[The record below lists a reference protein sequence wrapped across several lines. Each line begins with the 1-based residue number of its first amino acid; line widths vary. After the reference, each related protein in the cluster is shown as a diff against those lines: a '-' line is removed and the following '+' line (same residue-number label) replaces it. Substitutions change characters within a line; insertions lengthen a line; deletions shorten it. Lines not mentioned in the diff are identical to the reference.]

1 MGGARAGMDAHD
13 ARQPERMDDNTTE
26 VSPLLRAWH
35 AGDEAALEQLMPLVY
50 EELHRLA
57 RNYLRGERVDHTL
70 QTTALLH
77 EADLRLAG
85 TNVDWDGRVH
95 FLAVA
100 AQTMRRIL
108 VDHGR
113 ARNREKRGGGAVRIT
128 LEEGLAAAPER
139 GIDVVALD
147 EALERLSALD
157 PRKGRIVE
165 VFYFG
170 GLTYDETAQAVGVSP
185 ATVHRE
191 LRLARAWLYNE
202 LRE

>member
-1 MGGARAGMDAHD
+1 M
-13 ARQPERMDDNTTE
+13 EDNTTQ

-35 AGDEAALEQLMPLVY
+35 AGDEGALEQLMPLVY

-57 RNYLRGERVDHTL
+57 RRYLRSERTDHTL

-77 EADLRLAG
+77 EAYLRLAG
-85 TNVDWDGRVH
+85 TDIDWDGRVH

-147 EALERLSALD
+147 EALDRLSTLD

-165 VFYFG
+165 AFYFG
-170 GLTYDETAQAVGVSP
+170 GLTYEETAQAVGISP

>member
-1 MGGARAGMDAHD
+1 MHARY
-13 ARQPERMDDNTTE
+13 ARQPERMDDDTTE

-57 RNYLRGERVDHTL
+57 RNYLRGERADHTL

-77 EADLRLAG
+77 EAYLRLVG

-147 EALERLSALD
+147 EALERLTTLD

-170 GLTYDETAQAVGVSP
+170 GLTYEETAQAVGISP